1 MRLLFIILFFL
12 PLCLLSACASIGNT
26 ASPKPET
33 QNSLA
38 VRKLETG
45 SCGLFVWK
53 ADASRDFILFA
64 SETDM
69 AVLQKGVE
77 TPLTANGSISD
88 VRSLAFT
95 DLQGRPVKLQ
105 LADEQK
111 IEGGARYKS
120 GSLVM
125 VTDEG
130 WEQYISV
137 VGLYACQLLKTT

>member
-1 MRLLFIILFFL
+1 MRLLWIIPFF
-12 PLCLLSACASIGNT
+12 LSACASVNS
-26 ASPKPET
+26 ASPVRGDA
-33 QNSLA
+33 QNGLA

-53 ADASRDFILFA
+53 ADASKEFTLFA

-69 AVLQKGVE
+69 AVLQNGVE

-88 VRSLAFT
+88 VRNLSFT
-95 DLQGRPVKLQ
+95 DTQGRPVKLK

-120 GSLVM
+120 GSLIM

-130 WEQYISV
+130 WEQYTSV
-137 VGLYACQLLKTT
+137 VGLYACQILKTT

>member
-1 MRLLFIILFFL
+1 MRLLFIIPFF
-12 PLCLLSACASIGNT
+12 LSACATVPNPVSE
-26 ASPKPET
+26 P
-33 QNSLA
+33 NSGAGGLA
-38 VRKLETG
+38 IRKLETG

-53 ADASRDFILFA
+53 ADASKDFVLFA

-69 AVLQKGVE
+69 AVLQNGVE
-77 TPLTANGSISD
+77 TPLSATGSISD
-88 VRSLAFT
+88 IRNLSFA
-95 DLQGRPVKLQ
+95 DAQGRPVKLK

-130 WEQYISV
+130 WEQYTSV
-137 VGLYACQLLKTT
+137 VGLYACQILKAT